1 MALLLLSAPLMLLG
15 IPHMHKI
22 QEIFHL
28 GYPQYCNHFH
38 PSAQQD
44 KAAFSIM
51 NCKSGKLGCNLS
63 VCEDCGH
70 SETHPNSCRNRHCPC
85 CQAVLKEL
93 WIDSRKAEV
102 IDAPYFHVVFTLP
115 AELNPLIYANQSLL
129 YSLLHKC
136 VSETLL
142 ELSADSDYLG
152 AVPGIIQI
160 LHTGGE
166 KLNFHPHIHCIVSG
180 AGLTKTK
187 QFKRSSK
194 GFFIPVKVLASKFR
208 GKFLAK
214 LNGLYISNKLAFTSS
229 CEELRNSY
237 NWNEFKD
244 SLYTKQWIPFIKETF
259 NGFGNAIDY
268 LGRYTHRV
276 AISNSRIKSVTNTHV
291 TFSAKDYRTN
301 EINDITITHMEFIR
315 RFLMHVLPPGFQKIR
330 YYGFLNNRYKKV
342 NLKLIC
348 KLTGK
353 ELFKSLYNGL
363 NCEDLLLAI
372 WNVNVH
378 ICPNCGC
385 EHFRH
390 AGRTFHNRN

>member
-1 MALLLLSAPLMLLG
+1 MSNWPQMELVLSAVHLTRLE
-15 IPHMHKI
+15 IPPMHKI

-28 GYPQYCNHFH
+28 GYEQYCSHFH

-44 KAAFSIM
+44 KAASSIM

-63 VCEDCGH
+63 VCDDCGH
-70 SETHPNSCRNRHCPC
+70 SQTHNNSCRNRHCPC

-129 YSLLHKC
+129 YPLLHKC

-142 ELSADSDYLG
+142 ELSADPRYLG
-152 AVPGIIQI
+152 ATPGIVQI

-166 KLNFHPHIHCIVSG
+166 KLNFHPHIHCIIAG
-180 AGLTKTK
+180 AGLTKAK

-214 LNGLYISNKLAFTSS
+214 LNGMYASSKLAFSSS
-229 CEELRNSY
+229 CKELQNSY
-237 NWNEFKD
+237 SWNEFKD

-276 AISNSRIKSVTNTHV
+276 AISNSRIKSVTSTHV
-291 TFSAKDYRTN
+291 TFSAKDYRNN
-301 EINDITITHMEFIR
+301 EKSNITITHVEFIR
-315 RFLMHVLPPGFQKIR
+315 RFLMHILPSGLQKIR

-348 KLTGK
+348 
-353 ELFKSLYNGL
+353 S
-363 NCEDLLLAI
+363 
-372 WNVNVH
+372 
-378 ICPNCGC
+378 
-385 EHFRH
+385 
-390 AGRTFHNRN
+390 